1 MKKYYLPHLT
11 LSCLSL
17 ALLLPKAA
25 TAAPY
30 ASELSVSAGSVSFTL
45 NESADSV
52 KVIFGS
58 TTNDLGSLAK
68 GSYTTNVGASGV
80 VTVAVE
86 KNAGLGWKTAG
97 GSNFVH
103 TLNGVS
109 VSENWA
115 GKFQISADTNL
126 LTRYP
131 TPRGVAVNNNPSSSF
146 FGRVYVANSTTGTT
160 ATRPVGKGLYIM
172 KSDLSDSPLAYG
184 NAAQGGGL
192 TNYWGP
198 ANSGSSP
205 YMITVGDDGY
215 VYLSDFADASSILA
229 RMTPDLTF
237 GELVLA
243 GVGGPSTLPIGQN
256 HGSTKKVVTT
266 GSIAG
271 GDLKLYTLDEDY
283 TGDCM
288 NSLIAAKNSIWRYDV
303 NSGPLTNAD
312 CGTLVGTPAPSW
324 LATGTQDFTVGT
336 NGYIYAIQ
344 NRSAG
349 AEPGLFVM
357 DAVTGVTV
365 WDSLSAY
372 RGLTGI
378 GTDNDVM
385 VNLESVAVSP
395 DHKYLAL
402 GLVASAAPGASDT
415 WIIPLLNGLPD
426 LANRLVLDSGSVAQ
440 GRGVA
445 FDLAGNLYT
454 ISSGDAV
461 LRVFS
466 PGGFTVAKTG
476 SDGSFALVL
485 PSTTVTV
492 AASVSSIAEGGA
504 VNFSFTRVGSTGGP
518 LTVGYSLSG
527 TANNG
532 ADYATLPGVVTFAAG
547 AIATNVTLTASAD
560 GIPEFTE
567 NVVLSIL
574 PNPGFSVG
582 SPGAAAVAITDAD
595 PATLQLA
602 TNAPSMYERHTN
614 DYAGVK
620 LQRLGDVSMTMTID
634 LSNFTFTS
642 SSAVLGVDYLILSNS
657 FPITLD
663 PGVLVTNVNLVA
675 PLDNG
680 VYSGNKSIVVG
691 LTAGDGFLATSSNV
705 ILTILDD
712 ENPSAPV
719 LYANPLTSAADALNW
734 NLTYANN
741 DMVNLGASDY
751 EASFGFDL
759 TTAPGGAVA
768 PPPGGANNALRVTV
782 NKSVAAAAGVNLYPT
797 NVSFSGDYAVRFN
810 MNVIIDTAA
819 GTTHG
824 PVFGINHSGFQTN
837 WWTGSGIV
845 SGGPNWSADGVWAW
859 VSADGGAAAGDYIMY
874 TGLGG
879 ILPNTGWVNPVAARV
894 NDSFVNVFKG
904 PPAPFSGYA
913 GPGLIANDPPAFGAD
928 NYNWSDVE
936 IKQLGSVV
944 SVTIN
949 KIRILTYT
957 NSTSFTNGT
966 IMLGYDDPFSSVGEV
981 AGAAYFANLS
991 VVRLGGPIITSIDRN
1006 GANVT
1011 IGFTS
1016 NDGSASA
1023 ASFALQSASVVSG
1036 PYADVAGA
1044 AITQSPSTA
1053 YQATATSAA
1062 SAQFYRIRVR

>member
-1 MKKYYLPHLT
+1 MKKHYLPQLT

-17 ALLLPKAA
+17 ALLLPKVA

-30 ASELSVSAGSVSFTL
+30 ASGLSVSAGSVSFTL

-52 KVIFGS
+52 KVIFGT
-58 TTNDLGSLAK
+58 TTNDLGALTK

-131 TPRGVAVNNNPSSSF
+131 TPRGIAVNNNPSSSY
-146 FGRVYVANSTTGTT
+146 FGRVYVANSTPGTT

-172 KSDLSDSPLAYG
+172 KSDLSDSALAYG

-205 YMITVGDDGY
+205 YMITVGADDY

-243 GVGGPSTLPIGQN
+243 GVGGPSALPVGQN

-271 GDLKLYTLDEDY
+271 GNLKVYTLDEDY

-288 NSLIAAKNSIWRYDV
+288 NSLVAAKNSIWRYDI
-303 NSGPLTNAD
+303 NSGPLTNTD
-312 CGTLVGTPAPSW
+312 CGTLVGTPSPSW

-349 AEPGLFVM
+349 TEPGLFVM
-357 DAVTGVTV
+357 DATTGVTV

-372 RGLTGI
+372 RALTGI
-378 GTDNDVM
+378 FTDNDVM

-415 WIIPLLNGLPD
+415 WIIPLVNGLPD

-466 PGGFTVAKTG
+466 PGGFTVAKTS
-476 SDGSFALVL
+476 SDGSFDLVL

-492 AASVSSIAEGGA
+492 VASASSIAEGGA
-504 VNFSFTRVGSTGGP
+504 VDFTFTRVGSTGGP

-532 ADYATLPGVVTFAAG
+532 TDYATLPGAVTFAAG
-547 AIATNVTLTASAD
+547 ATTTNVTLTATAD
-560 GIPEFTE
+560 GTPEFTE
-567 NVVLSIL
+567 TVVLSVL
-574 PNPGFSVG
+574 PNSAYSVG
-582 SPGAAAVAITDAD
+582 SPGAASISITDSD
-595 PATLQLA
+595 PATLLMT
-602 TNAPSMYERHTN
+602 TNAASMYERHTN

-620 LQRLGDVSMTMTID
+620 LQRLGNISGVMTID
-634 LSNFTFTS
+634 VTNFTFT

-663 PGVLVTNVNLVA
+663 PGVLTTNVSLIS
-675 PLDNG
+675 PLDNS
-680 VYSGNKSIVVG
+680 VYSGNKTIVVG
-691 LTAGDGFLATSSNV
+691 LTAGDGFLAALSNAN
-705 ILTILDD
+705 LTIIDD

-719 LYANPLTSAADALNW
+719 LYTNALTSAADAVNW

-741 DMVNLGASDY
+741 DMVNLGSSDY

-768 PPPGGANNALRVTV
+768 PPPGGANNALRVAV

-797 NVSFSGDYAVRFN
+797 NVTFSGDFALRFN
-810 MNVIIDTAA
+810 INIIIDTAA

-824 PVFGINHSGFQTN
+824 PIFGINHSGYQTN
-837 WWTGSGIV
+837 WWSGSGIV
-845 SGGPNWSADGVWAW
+845 SGGPNWAADGVWTW
-859 VSADGGAAAGDYIMY
+859 VSADGGAAAGDYILY
-874 TGLGG
+874 TGVGG
-879 ILPNTGWVNPVAARV
+879 SLPNTGWVNPVPARV
-894 NDSFVNVFKG
+894 NDSFATLFKG

-913 GPGLIANDPPAFGAD
+913 GPGLIANDPPAFAAD

-936 IKQLGSVV
+936 IKQLGKVV
-944 SVTIN
+944 SLSIN
-949 KIRILTYT
+949 KIRVLTYT
-957 NSTSFTNGT
+957 NTTSFTNGT
-966 IMLGYDDPFSSVGEV
+966 IMLGYDDPFSSVGEA

-991 VVRLGGPIITSIDRN
+991 VVRIGAPTITSINRS

-1011 IGFTS
+1011 IGFNS
-1016 NDGSASA
+1016 NDGSATA
-1023 ASFALQSASVVSG
+1023 ASFALQSASSVSG
-1036 PYADVAGA
+1036 PYADVTGA
-1044 AITQSPSTA
+1044 SIAQLPSTA
-1053 YQATATSAA
+1053 YQATTTSAA